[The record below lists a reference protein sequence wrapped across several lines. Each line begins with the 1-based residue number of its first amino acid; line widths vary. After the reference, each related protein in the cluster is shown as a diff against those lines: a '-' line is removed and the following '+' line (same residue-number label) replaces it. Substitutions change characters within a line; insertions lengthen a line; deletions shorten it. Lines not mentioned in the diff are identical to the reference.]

1 MRWMWFAALLS
12 TACVSKGR
20 YELLEIQLDATRT
33 AMSARS
39 AQGVEDARALEE
51 RIVEL
56 EQEIAERQA
65 QLDAL
70 LVAAGERDEAMATV
84 HAELV
89 TLRAEL
95 EGLRGDA
102 VVDPEAPGVEVDPEL
117 AAGLDALQRERE
129 AAAAAERA
137 AAAVHDAFEAI
148 VASDRLTLRDEPERG
163 VVVAV
168 VPLGQL
174 FQEGWT
180 TLSPRGE
187 VLAADLAEAL
197 RQLPGRDVRVEG
209 HTDARPRHSA
219 EFASNW
225 ERGFASALVVA
236 RVMES
241 EQVGVALSV
250 ASYGGLRP
258 LIAGEGREAESTNNR
273 IELVIDANPATL
285 PAYAPNSIG
294 TEPADEKLTPPEA
307 TPEATASPGDG
318 QEAEAES
325 EEGTK

>member
-39 AQGVEDARALEE
+39 AQGVEDARALEA

-70 LVAAGERDEAMATV
+70 LAAAGERDEAMATV

-102 VVDPEAPGVEVDPEL
+102 VVDPEAPVVEVDSEL
-117 AAGLDALQRERE
+117 AEGLDALQRERE

-236 RVMES
+236 RVMER
-241 EQVGVALSV
+241 EEVGVALSV

-285 PAYAPNSIG
+285 PAYAPNSVG
-294 TEPADEKLTPPEA
+294 TEPADEKLTPPET